1 MVSDLVGD
9 GSNVV
14 IGLGGGVPL
23 LWGGVVVRLV
33 VLALQTSSQ
42 LKGQPHGS
50 GGGALDL
57 ALQVSGTLAGHCS
70 LGLHTGTSSLQGPRV
85 GGGGGGGGGWGVGL
99 LLLFSQAH
107 GARYET
113 QPMAS
118 PYSHTRKHNSVGVLG
133 WDGERHSANS
143 KVLKT
148 KVGFRVLKNKI
159 GFRV

>member
-9 GSNVV
+9 GSDVV
-14 IGLGGGVPL
+14 IGLGGGVPF

-57 ALQVSGTLAGHCS
+57 VLQVSGTLAGHCS
-70 LGLHTGTSSLQGPRV
+70 LGLHTGTQSVEGPGV
-85 GGGGGGGGGWGVGL
+85 GWGGAGVSGVGL

-107 GARYET
+107 GARYEHNLWQAHT
-113 QPMAS
+113 VN
-118 PYSHTRKHNSVGVLG
+118 TRKHNVGVLG
-133 WDGERHSANS
+133 WDGKPHSARS
-143 KVLKT
+143 T
-148 KVGFRVLKNKI
+148 VLKNKI
-159 GFRV
+159 GFRVLKNRVDSGF